1 MNDISVINKDVVCDV
16 LVSNNDEILPVKEMP
31 NTDMQKIV
39 IYVFSSI
46 ILPKN
51 VGYYIAWA
59 PFTGKWNTDTI
70 AASICNK

>member
-51 VGYYIAWA
+51 VGYYIA
-59 PFTGKWNTDTI
+59 
-70 AASICNK
+70 